1 MNKQETTKEKSTVPV
16 ARATKVWTKVLCSCK
31 KCDGKMVDP
40 RIRQKYEL
48 EENRLQA
55 SISNMKEDRE
65 KRVKSTPIN
74 LPNSKSVLIDIEPMV
89 AGYSQN
95 LRENVIDSDHYQS
108 DDEVEPVIIR
118 KKQKRHDWFC
128 ETIET
133 IIILDE
139 VPAQEVSSDDE
150 KGSHLLDDDIND
162 DELFFDEDEVDIFA
176 TPDSLNFNYDSDQE
190 HPNTNTNMNNSW
202 ILLWIFKF
210 QERFRLSDVT
220 INSLVGFFSLVLK
233 DVNS

>member
-16 ARATKVWTKVLCSCK
+16 ARATKVQTKVLCSCK

-40 RIRQKYEL
+40 RTRQKYEL

-74 LPNSKSVLIDIEPMV
+74 LPNSRSVSIDIEPMV

-118 KKQKRHDWFC
+118 KKQKRHD
-128 ETIET
+128 
-133 IIILDE
+133 
-139 VPAQEVSSDDE
+139 
-150 KGSHLLDDDIND
+150 
-162 DELFFDEDEVDIFA
+162 
-176 TPDSLNFNYDSDQE
+176 
-190 HPNTNTNMNNSW
+190 
-202 ILLWIFKF
+202 
-210 QERFRLSDVT
+210 
-220 INSLVGFFSLVLK
+220 
-233 DVNS
+233 